1 MARSDS
7 KADGKA
13 DKKADKKA
21 GKKPGRIA
29 QLRQIYTVTRQADPR
44 LPWWM
49 LLSFAGTMLVA
60 YLIGLLLGS
69 EIFVLVIALPVALM
83 VALVVMSRR
92 AERSAYQRM
101 SGQPGVAGA
110 VLKNIRRGWYVEDEP
125 VAIDPRTRDL
135 VFRAIG
141 RPGVALVAEGPVQR
155 VQKLVEGER
164 KRIAR
169 VLGPN
174 VPVMIVHVGDGEGQV
189 PLRKLNS
196 TLMRSRPAMTK
207 TEVTAVIGRLRALGG
222 VRPPIPKGIDPS
234 RARPDRR
241 GVRGR

>member
-7 KADGKA
+7 KADPKA
-13 DKKADKKA
+13 DPKAA
-21 GKKPGRIA
+21 GTGKKPGRIS
-29 QLRQIYTVTRQADPR
+29 QLRQIYTVTRQVDPR

-49 LLSFAGTMLVA
+49 LLGFAVTLLVA
-60 YLIGLLLGS
+60 VGLGLLIGHPIYLA
-69 EIFVLVIALPVALM
+69 VIGLPMALM
-83 VALVVMSRR
+83 VALVIMSRR

-125 VAIDPRTRDL
+125 VAVDPRTRDL

-155 VQKLVEGER
+155 TQRLVEGER
-164 KRIAR
+164 KRITR

-174 VPVMIVHVGDGEGQV
+174 VPVIVFHVGDGEGQV
-189 PLRKLNS
+189 PLRQLNS
-196 TLMRSRPAMTK
+196 KLMRSRPVLTK
-207 TEVTAVIGRLRALGG
+207 TEVSQVAARLRALGG
-222 VRPPIPKGIDPS
+222 VRPPIPKGIDPT
-234 RARPDRR
+234 RVRPDRR